1 MKEYRLTAWAEPK
14 APYLGTSYMRIL
26 TDLSHR
32 YMSVPQLISSSGA
45 KKQDIEGLLISLNR
59 RGLLLERE
67 LFLSDRVL
75 DTVSPIGDWVRRK
88 LNLPRGS
95 R

>member
-1 MKEYRLTAWAEPK
+1 MKEYRLTAWADPK
-14 APYLGTSYMRIL
+14 APYLGTSYRRIL

-32 YMSVPQLISSSGA
+32 YMSVQQLVSSSGA
-45 KKQDIEGLLISLNR
+45 KKQDIEGFLVSLSH
-59 RGLLLERE
+59 RGLLMERE

-75 DTVSPIGDWVRRK
+75 DSVSPIGNWVRRK